1 MNISRSCAS
10 VALSGVVVVVG
21 ASAAQADH
29 THVRVLGNG
38 ACVVLAANGGEKYV
52 QLPHADEFPENRRH
66 PLHVNVH
73 LGQAGTRQGEAVIF
87 VRGTAGD
94 LANCDSYVND

>member
-1 MNISRSCAS
+1 MSFTRICAS
-10 VALSGVVVVVG
+10 VALSGAVMVAG
-21 ASAAQADH
+21 AGAARADH

-52 QLPHADEFPENRRH
+52 QLPHAEEFPPNRRH

-73 LGQAGTRQGEAVIF
+73 LGQAGTRQGEAVVF
-87 VRGTAGD
+87 VQGTAGD
-94 LANCDSYVND
+94 LANCASYVND